1 MSEEL
6 KSKLNFIE
14 NELPKL
20 MAKQPRLKGKEII
33 KCSAEAKS
41 HLDGFMS
48 SIFTVQLLV
57 KDSDGM

>member
-1 MSEEL
+1 MCEDL
-6 KSKLNFIE
+6 KIRQSFIE

-20 MAKQPRLKGKEII
+20 MALQPRLKMGKIM
-33 KCSAEAKS
+33 KCKAEAKS

-57 KDSDGM
+57 QDKDEK